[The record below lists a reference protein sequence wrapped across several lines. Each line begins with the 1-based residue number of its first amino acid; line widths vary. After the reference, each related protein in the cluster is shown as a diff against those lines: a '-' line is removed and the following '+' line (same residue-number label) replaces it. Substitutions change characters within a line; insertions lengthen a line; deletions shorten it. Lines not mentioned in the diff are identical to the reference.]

1 MTKNTYR
8 NAFKMKLKSG
18 FEAEYKKRHDEIWPE
33 LEVLLSE
40 SGVHDYSIFLDE
52 ETLTLFAF
60 QKLDKDFDENYL
72 PNHPVVKKWWSY
84 MADIME
90 TNADHSPVSIDL
102 TPVFYLA

>member
-1 MTKNTYR
+1 
-8 NAFKMKLKSG
+8 MKLKPG

-90 TNADHSPVSIDL
+90 TNPDNSPVAIPL
-102 TPVFYLA
+102 KEVFHLD

>member
-8 NAFKMKLKSG
+8 NAFKMKLKPG
-18 FEAEYKKRHDEIWPE
+18 FELEYKKRHDAIWPE

-60 QKLDKDFDENYL
+60 QKLDEGFDDNYL
-72 PNHPVVKKWWSY
+72 PNHPIVKKWWRY

-90 TNADHSPVSIDL
+90 TNPDNSPMATSLIEVFHAD
-102 TPVFYLA
+102 